1 MLANKKNR
9 KEEEKKAGGVIGA
22 IRGIG
27 IITIIALIFDIGM
40 LIYLITKVGIF
51 G

>member
-9 KEEEKKAGGVIGA
+9 REESKVGGVIDA
-22 IRGIG
+22 LRGIG
-27 IITIIALIFDIGM
+27 IITIIALIFDIGI